1 MDGYAVVRKRFNMR
15 KYQNYIIASLFIL
28 VSILFILTCVH
39 KRVISIELIDV
50 ASHEDYE
57 CPHFETISKDN
68 ELWLVSY
75 GMKIDKVEYCPLY
88 VFTHDRDLLRNS
100 IESDSKSMSHIF
112 FHMHPYYI
120 TYKASSNKIFTYRLR
135 QGLES
140 GRSGFVYPIIN
151 KEIE

>member
-1 MDGYAVVRKRFNMR
+1 M
-15 KYQNYIIASLFIL
+15 
-28 VSILFILTCVH
+28 H

-88 VFTHDRDLLRNS
+88 VFTHDRDLL
-100 IESDSKSMSHIF
+100 IDSDRSNIKSMPDIF
-112 FHMHPYYI
+112 FRMHPYYI
-120 TYKASSNKIFTYRLR
+120 TYKASSNKIFTYRLQ
-135 QGLES
+135 QGWES